1 MQISVE
7 EICAEF
13 NAACVA
19 TAEALQR
26 EIGTGENGTLWSTL
40 SRETLLSAS
49 AKATLASAVTVA
61 ITELSELHET
71 GDVSKFVAAIVSSAA
86 MGALS
91 GSANQLL
98 AAGIHYVLSS
108 EFLSS
113 EWLSGLPFTM
123 VEISAA
129 FASTF
134 VSLGIEFSKYVF
146 CKIRGRETSV
156 VKSLMNAAFVS
167 LFSNMVSYLSAAFL
181 PPNMM
186 LIGSVGAVVVAA
198 FNLRNLTNV
207 YQRET
212 TAKGN
217 SILSQV
223 FNGVLQ
229 VPYEIYYIFVG
240 GESTQPRRD
249 GNRNLQLPRGL
260 ECPICF
266 QILQDPSF
274 VKIQGVTKSTFYC
287 RRCLDECF
295 RRERK
300 DPITGIEIADNEPI
314 RECRRMKYLVE
325 HYCRKIISQAISKKE

>member
-1 MQISVE
+1 M
-7 EICAEF
+7 
-13 NAACVA
+13 A

-26 EIGTGENGTLWSTL
+26 EIGNGENGTLWSTL

-49 AKATLASAVTVA
+49 AKAALASAVTVA
-61 ITELSELHET
+61 ITELPELHET

-129 FASTF
+129 FASSF

-156 VKSLMNAAFVS
+156 VKSLLNAAFVS

-198 FNLRNLTNV
+198 FSLRNLTNV
-207 YQRET
+207 YQRDNS
-212 TAKGN
+212 KG
-217 SILSQV
+217 
-223 FNGVLQ
+223 
-229 VPYEIYYIFVG
+229 
-240 GESTQPRRD
+240 
-249 GNRNLQLPRGL
+249 
-260 ECPICF
+260 
-266 QILQDPSF
+266 
-274 VKIQGVTKSTFYC
+274 K
-287 RRCLDECF
+287 
-295 RRERK
+295 
-300 DPITGIEIADNEPI
+300 
-314 RECRRMKYLVE
+314 
-325 HYCRKIISQAISKKE
+325 